1 MRHTS
6 AVLDDT
12 ATPVDRGKYYSRTE
26 VLKINQRSHE
36 LCSAANMLAQKTG
49 QLVEASHR
57 LQDLCKE
64 LLHDAEMLRARMNS
78 HARGAG
84 SAKDPAQRH

>member
-12 ATPVDRGKYYSRTE
+12 ATPVDHGKYYSRTE
-26 VLKINQRSHE
+26 ALKINQRSQQ

-49 QLVEASHR
+49 QLVESSRR
-57 LQDLCKE
+57 LQELCKE
-64 LLHDAEMLRARMNS
+64 LLHDAEMLTARVKS
-78 HARGAG
+78 QARGAG
-84 SAKDPAQRH
+84 SAKDPAQRR